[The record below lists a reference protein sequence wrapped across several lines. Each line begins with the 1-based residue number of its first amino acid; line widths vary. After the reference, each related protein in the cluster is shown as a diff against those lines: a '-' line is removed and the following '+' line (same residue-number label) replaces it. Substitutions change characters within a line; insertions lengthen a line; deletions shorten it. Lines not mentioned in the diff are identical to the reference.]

1 MKKIFFTSN
10 TKHYHKVDDKKIANE
25 IDNSNGFVDQINQ
38 LLGNNKDNTILY
50 IAADPN
56 DFAKVDNYSALLF
69 EGFRLSGISFSNYL
83 VLDNRTKDRA
93 SDFVRNAD
101 IIFLSGGDTFSEM
114 TFFKEI
120 NLSELLNDY
129 DGIIIGQS
137 AGSINLAK
145 SVYNSPENG
154 DDSEPVYF
162 DGLGLSDI
170 NIEPHFV
177 LETEGFDEM
186 QMYQRKHLIEES
198 NNRDIYGLT
207 DGAHILQIGD
217 NINIYGNTF
226 LIKDGHISQICDEK
240 HEYQVNNDKNISKHF

>member
-1 MKKIFFTSN
+1 MF
-10 TKHYHKVDDKKIANE
+10 NE
-25 IDNSNGFVDQINQ
+25 
-38 LLGNNKDNTILY
+38 
-50 IAADPN
+50 
-56 DFAKVDNYSALLF
+56 
-69 EGFRLSGISFSNYL
+69 
-83 VLDNRTKDRA
+83 
-93 SDFVRNAD
+93 
-101 IIFLSGGDTFSEM
+101 
-114 TFFKEI
+114 
-120 NLSELLNDY
+120 Y

-217 NINIYGNTF
+217 NITIYGKTF
-226 LIKDGHISQICDEK
+226 LIKDGRISQICDEK
-240 HEYQVNNDKNISKHF
+240 QEYQVGNDKNIGKRF

>member
-1 MKKIFFTSN
+1 M
-10 TKHYHKVDDKKIANE
+10 
-25 IDNSNGFVDQINQ
+25 
-38 LLGNNKDNTILY
+38 Y

-56 DFAKVDNYSALLF
+56 DFAKVDNYSIDI
-69 EGFRLSGISFSNYL
+69 RIGISFSNYL

-145 SVYNSPENG
+145 SVFNSPENG

-177 LETEGFDEM
+177 LETEGLM
-186 QMYQRKHLIEES
+186 KCRCIKES
-198 NNRDIYGLT
+198 I
-207 DGAHILQIGD
+207 
-217 NINIYGNTF
+217 
-226 LIKDGHISQICDEK
+226 
-240 HEYQVNNDKNISKHF
+240 